1 MFEAEDLAALRIDTG
16 HNVLDGPIF
25 SGRIHSLKAQQDGVA
40 VGCIVKLLQRAELC
54 NVLLQQ
60 LLIVLLRLIHRLHF
74 RRPLPKINFVTFLHA
89 EVF

>member
-54 NVLLQQ
+54 NVLFQQ

-74 RRPLPKINFVTFLHA
+74 RRPLPKINFITFLHA